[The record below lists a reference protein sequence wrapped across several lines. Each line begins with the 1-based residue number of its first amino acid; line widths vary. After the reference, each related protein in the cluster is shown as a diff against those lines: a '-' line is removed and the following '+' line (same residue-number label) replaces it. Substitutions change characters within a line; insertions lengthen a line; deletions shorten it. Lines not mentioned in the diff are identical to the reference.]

1 MSIPTPDSGKPGVRA
16 IQFTGENRREVLLFA
31 YPNLSEDALVGAEL
45 MRLPVVIETSEGDVT
60 ISAGDYV
67 IRSATGELTAESHE
81 RVGRV
86 RTGNGTIPS
95 RPAHGGHR

>member
-1 MSIPTPDSGKPGVRA
+1 MSTPTPDRDKPGVRA
-16 IQFTGENRREVLLFA
+16 IQFTGENRREVLSFA

-45 MRLPVVIETSEGDVT
+45 MRLSVVIETPKGDVT
-60 ISAGDYV
+60 ISEGDYV
-67 IRSATGELTAESHE
+67 IRSATGELSTESRE

-86 RTGNGTIPS
+86 RTGNGTVPS